1 MRNRIA
7 SMVAVA
13 GAAVVASAA
22 MAQVSFTGSYSQNFN
37 TIPVNAAAGT
47 ANWTPN
53 PLSTATGSAVAGLPG
68 WFYFMNSNPATPPV
82 PRLTDGSGAGGF
94 SGGLYGFGVAGSS
107 QRALGS
113 VGSGTPGTQNIGIIL
128 QNGTGS
134 TISSLRVRYTGKQW
148 RAENAPADGF
158 TFWFRAG
165 ATAPTARTD
174 WTTNTNWTAFAA
186 LNFVA
191 PIVGSATPAAI
202 DPDTNAAAR
211 VAYDQTITGLNVPAG
226 EFIALRWTDIND
238 TGNDLGV
245 SIDDVQIDVG
255 AAPPA
260 GNVSIGAI
268 TLNNFAFG
276 TVPSNITYTFAGI
289 TNIGVANA
297 TPTTITAPLPAG
309 VSLVSTTLPGGT
321 GTVSVVGSDLVINL
335 GTLAPAAVIPSFDV
349 VLTAAAEFPETTG
362 LRLAFTPAPSNQAAT
377 NTFAAVQSVTGPVLR
392 NDVVF
397 GGNRASAFQTLRL
410 IRGDL
415 STPPALVND
424 NWTNLSFAQSVEF
437 DNKDGIIA
445 NPAGNLLALNFG
457 STTTGGSL
465 YAYPTVNRAP
475 RGGVVLGSF
484 IADFPGPV
492 STASRFFLGAPPYT
506 ETSPSLTL
514 SRGQMGGLSVSPNN
528 NLVAYTTSTSA
539 DPLSG
544 NVVGILEY
552 SNTGDGTGTISDG
565 FEFSDGGVTLPPNAT
580 AGTAWLDNEYLLVAA
595 PFNTLG
601 NERVELSLF
610 RVDASI
616 NSISKIDTLS
626 IPAGGSLPII
636 GNNAFTDV
644 EFNPNA
650 TGFSDKI
657 IVSVGSFGGTPQSTR
672 NFVWVLPKP
681 DTTQLP
687 GAIFQPP
694 TASVNVST
702 PTLNT
707 ARELGLRSNGTV
719 LLSTF
724 GGAVAAFPA
733 TGDVTT
739 QFVASNIV
747 NYITLP
753 TGTADGF
760 SGLAVASGAAGAQ
773 PCNNPADVANT
784 DGDASPDGAI
794 DNGDF
799 TLFFLAFFLDETDPA
814 RLLADIANTDGETA
828 RQGAGPDGT
837 VDNGDFTA
845 FFTYFFLGCPVPEGF

>member
-7 SMVAVA
+7 SLVAVA
-13 GAAVVASAA
+13 GAALVASAA
-22 MAQVSFTGSYSQNFN
+22 MAQVNFTGSYTQDFN
-37 TIPVNAAAGT
+37 SIPVNPAAGT
-47 ANWTPN
+47 TPWTPN
-53 PLSTATGSAVAGLPG
+53 PVSTGTGSAISGLPG

-82 PRLTDGSGAGGF
+82 PRLSDGSGAAGF

-107 QRALGS
+107 ARALGT

-148 RAENAPADGF
+148 RAENATTDGF
-158 TFWFRAG
+158 TFWYRSG
-165 ATAPTARTD
+165 ATAPALRAD

-191 PIVGSATPAAI
+191 PIVGSASPAAI
-202 DPDTNAAAR
+202 DPDTNATAR
-211 VAYDQTITGLNVPAG
+211 VSYDQTITGLNIPAN
-226 EFIALRWTDIND
+226 EFITLRWTDLND
-238 TGNDLGV
+238 GGNDLGV
-245 SIDDVQIDVG
+245 SVDDVQIDVG

-260 GNVSIGAI
+260 GNVSIGGIA
-268 TLNNFAFG
+268 LNNFAFG
-276 TVPSNITYTFAGI
+276 VVPSDITYTFNGI
-289 TNIGVANA
+289 TNIGVADAN
-297 TPTTITAPLPAG
+297 PTTISAPLPAG
-309 VSLVSTTLPGGT
+309 VTFVSTTLPGGS

-335 GTLAPAAVIPSFDV
+335 GTLAPSAAVPSFDV
-349 VLTAAAEFPETTG
+349 VLNAAAEFPEATG

-377 NTFAAVQSVTGPVLR
+377 NTFAAVQTVTGPVLQ

-397 GGNRASAFQTLRL
+397 GASRSSVFQTLRL

-415 STPPALVND
+415 STPPALVTD

-437 DNKDGIIA
+437 DNKNGVIA
-445 NPAGNLLALNFG
+445 NPAGNLLALTFG
-457 STTTGGSL
+457 TTASGGSV
-465 YAYPTVNRAP
+465 YAYPTINRSP
-475 RGGVVLGSF
+475 RGGTTLGSF

-506 ETSPSLTL
+506 ETSPSLAL
-514 SRGQMGGLSVSPNN
+514 SRGQINGLSVSPNN
-528 NLVAYTTSTSA
+528 ALLAYTTATVA

-565 FEFSDGGVTLPPNAT
+565 FEFLDGGSTLPPNT
-580 AGTAWLDNEYLLVAA
+580 STGTAWLDNEYLLVAA
-595 PFNTLG
+595 PFNSAG

-610 RVDASI
+610 RVDATV
-616 NSISKIDTLS
+616 NSISKIDTLV
-626 IPAGGSLPII
+626 IPAGGTLPII

-644 EFNPNA
+644 EFNPNV
-650 TGFSDKI
+650 TGFADKI
-657 IVSVGSFGGTPQSTR
+657 VVSVGSFGGSPQSTR

-687 GAIFQPP
+687 GAIFQPALA
-694 TASVNVST
+694 TVNVST

-707 ARELGLRSNGTV
+707 ARELALRSDGT
-719 LLSTF
+719 LLISSF
-724 GGAVAAFPA
+724 GGRVEALPA

-739 QFVASNIV
+739 QFVASNFV

-753 TGTADGF
+753 TGTFDGF
-760 SGLAVASGAAGAQ
+760 SGLAVASGVGVAQ
-773 PCNNPADVANT
+773 PCNSPADIANT
-784 DGDASPDGAI
+784 DGELPPDGAI

-799 TLFFLAFFLDETDPA
+799 SLFFIAFFLDESDPA
-814 RLLADIANTDGETA
+814 RLIADIANTDGETV
-828 RQGAGPDGT
+828 RQGGGPDLA

-845 FFTYFFLGCPVPEGF
+845 FFQYFFLGCPVPEGF